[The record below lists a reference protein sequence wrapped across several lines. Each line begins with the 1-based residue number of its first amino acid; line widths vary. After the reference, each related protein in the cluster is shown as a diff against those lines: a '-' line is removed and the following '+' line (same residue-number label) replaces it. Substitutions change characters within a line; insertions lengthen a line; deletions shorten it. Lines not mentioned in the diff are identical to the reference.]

1 MLLDVI
7 ADTLVDAL
15 KLLPFLFLTYL
26 AMEYIEHKA
35 GDKAEELVEKAG
47 GFGPLIGSVL
57 GMVPQCGFSAAASN
71 LYAGRIITLGTLIS
85 IFLSTSDE
93 MLPVFISNQVAIGTI
108 LKILSIKV
116 LIGMAAGFVI
126 DLVLQKKHKE
136 TGETEHLKI
145 DEMCDH
151 QHCHCGQGNIWKA
164 AISHTLQILFF
175 IVVVSFILNLLISY
189 IGEDSLSALLSS
201 RPVLAPVIA
210 GLVGLIPNCAASVV
224 LTQLYLEGMING
236 GAMMAGLL
244 AGAGVGLLV
253 LFRVNENVK
262 ENLRIALLL
271 YIIGVVSGILIETAG
286 LTF

>member
-35 GDKAEELVEKAG
+35 GDKAEKLVKKAG
-47 GFGPLIGSVL
+47 GFGPLIGSIL
-57 GMVPQCGFSAAASN
+57 GIVPQCGFSTAASN

-93 MLPVFISNQVAIGTI
+93 MLPVFISSQVAIGTI

-126 DLVLQKKHKE
+126 DLVLQKKHREK
-136 TGETEHLKI
+136 GETEHLKI

-151 QHCHCGQGNIWKA
+151 QHCHCEQGNIWKS
-164 AISHTLQILFF
+164 AISHTLHILFF

-189 IGEDSLSALLSS
+189 IGEDSLSALLSN
-201 RPVLAPVIA
+201 RPVLGPVIA

-244 AGAGVGLLV
+244 VGAGVGLLV
-253 LFRVNENVK
+253 LFRVNENLK
-262 ENLRIALLL
+262 ENVKIALLL

-286 LTF
+286 LRF